1 VLKTKKNNSR
11 LDEYFTDC
19 HSELKANGN
28 QSTQDWQEFYNKSF
42 YTSRNVETNE
52 LINQLNPILPEEIDC
67 IADNVMIYSSLSGCL
82 KEIVANGFMVTDKV
96 AYDFVKKRYDI
107 KLSASGWVYVNDI
120 YSGKDL
126 ESVIAD
132 YKKSSSSYLV
142 AIGGGR
148 TLDYAKFISLKTG
161 SKLLS
166 IPSSLATHVYASPK
180 IHALDPIKKLGYEMT
195 IDGNPA
201 HLTLID
207 IDLLSYLHKTNQRLV
222 FSGFGDIMAFIN
234 AQNDWKESAKKGKER
249 FSLFVD
255 ESIDLIIKMLT
266 NIDVTQ
272 PLSNWISEY
281 IFIQCLL
288 CHITDWVGSAPA
300 SGAEHLFAKCID
312 DEVSDTALHG
322 EVVALGVLIFCYIRN
337 KDVELTKFLME
348 KFKISNVLPD
358 LGVNKDAVLRSL
370 VRSGSEGL
378 KKGRYTI
385 LQDLDNSFE
394 FFQSII
400 EKMIDEKLIRE
411 S

>member
-1 VLKTKKNNSR
+1 VASMKANNSR
-11 LDEYFTDC
+11 LQEYFTDC
-19 HSELKANGN
+19 HSELKANGE
-28 QSTQDWQEFYNKSF
+28 QSIQDWQEFYNKSF
-42 YTSRNVETNE
+42 CTSRNIETNE
-52 LINQLNPILPEEIDC
+52 LINQLNSSLPQAIDC
-67 IADNVMIYSSLSGCL
+67 IADNVMIYSSLASCL
-82 KEIVANGFMVTDKV
+82 KDIVANGFVVADRV
-96 AYDFVKKRYDI
+96 AYDFVKKRHG
-107 KLSASGWVYVNDI
+107 LSLSSSGLVYVHDI

-126 ESVIAD
+126 ENIVAD
-132 YKKSSSSYLV
+132 YKNSSSSYFV

-161 SKLLS
+161 AKLLS

-180 IHALDPIKKLGYEMT
+180 IHALEPIKDLGYNMT
-195 IDGNPA
+195 INGNPS
-201 HLTLID
+201 HLALID
-207 IDLLSYLHKTNQRLV
+207 IDLLSYLHKTEKRLV

-234 AQNDWKESAKKGKER
+234 ARNDWKESSIKGKER
-249 FSLFVD
+249 YSLFVD
-255 ESIDLIIKMLT
+255 ESIDLIIKRLT

-312 DEVSDTALHG
+312 DEVGDKALHG

-337 KDVELTKFLME
+337 KDVEMTKFLME
-348 KFKISNVLPD
+348 KFKISNVLQD
-358 LGVNKDAVLRSL
+358 LGVDKDVVLRSL
-370 VRSGSEGL
+370 VRSGCEGL

-400 EKMIDEKLIRE
+400 EKMVDDKLIME